1 MTTAA
6 VQSPPDAARFVE
18 RFADGWA
25 GPHPER
31 LLDLLHPDVR
41 LIQPIF
47 PPTLGRAA
55 AEARLFRPLFR
66 FMPDMRLAVV
76 RWSAAGDAVF
86 IEWTATATVGGRPLR
101 WSGVDR
107 FLLVEGRATERVSWF
122 DGVPLFLAML
132 SRPACWPA
140 FWRSGVA
147 RTMLSPRDRRPANM

>member
-1 MTTAA
+1 MTTTA

-86 IEWTATATVGGRPLR
+86 IEWWKA
-101 WSGVDR
+101 
-107 FLLVEGRATERVSWF
+107 ER
-122 DGVPLFLAML
+122 
-132 SRPACWPA
+132 
-140 FWRSGVA
+140 A
-147 RTMLSPRDRRPANM
+147 RTSPSSNVTVMQTGIPSPSPRSIRLAAEPCTKSASPTRA

>member
-1 MTTAA
+1 MTTTA

-76 RWSAAGDAVF
+76 RWSAAGDA
-86 IEWTATATVGGRPLR
+86 TATVGGRPLR

-147 RTMLSPRDRRPANM
+147 RMMLSPRDRRPANM